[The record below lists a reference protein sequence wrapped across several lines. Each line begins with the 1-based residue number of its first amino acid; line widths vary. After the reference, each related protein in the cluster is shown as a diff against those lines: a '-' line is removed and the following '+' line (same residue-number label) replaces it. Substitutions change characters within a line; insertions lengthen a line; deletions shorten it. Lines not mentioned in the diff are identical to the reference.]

1 MSISFDAAAKQFHLC
16 NGNFSY
22 IIRILENGSI
32 GQVYA
37 GAALRPGGN
46 YPLLDPLP
54 FPGFSNN
61 DKAFTRFEYPA
72 SGSGDF
78 RRPAFAVRFPEG
90 LGDGGEAPG
99 STVIEPRYESHRIY
113 PGKPDIP
120 GLPAAYTE
128 KEDEAET
135 LELEL
140 LDAASGLKVILFY
153 TIFAQYNC
161 VARRARFSNGGNKK
175 ITLENAMSL
184 SLDLPD
190 SRWNLITL
198 TGAWAREFDIGDAPL
213 RRGFQGIQSSRG
225 ISGAQTNP
233 ALILRRPSTTENEG
247 EALGASLIY
256 SGNFIADVEVDQ
268 WDIARLRIGINP
280 DSFSWELAGGAA
292 FDTPEAV
299 LAWSG
304 KGLNGLSQAFHGLYR
319 NRLARG
325 AWRDADRPVL
335 LNNWEGTY
343 FNFTEKKIL
352 EMAASAREL
361 GAELFVL
368 DDGWFGKRDDDH
380 SSLGD
385 WFPHKEKLPEGVAG
399 LARKVCALGIKF
411 GLWIEPEMVNP
422 DSDLFRA
429 HPDWAIHIP
438 QRPRTEQRYQYVLD
452 MGRPEIAEYLF
463 DVLEPI
469 LKSAPISYIKW
480 DMNRYITEP
489 YSLALP
495 PHRQG
500 EFFHRY
506 ILGLYALYNRL
517 TKAFPEILF
526 ESCASG
532 GARFD
537 PGLLGFAP
545 QAWLSDDTDAVERL
559 SIQEGASLIYPLS
572 SMGAHVSAIPNHQTG
587 RLTPLSF
594 RAMVSFFG
602 CLGYELDPT
611 KFSDEEREAVKKQI
625 VFYKAHRRIFQYG
638 RFYRLLGNLGNG
650 FINGCRTLNSRLAS
664 WMAASPDGK
673 EAIVGVYKLLDSP
686 NQRPFRLKLAGLE
699 READYQVTVWEE
711 GGFSE
716 EDRDMNCGERGGDEL
731 MHAGLLLECTGHH
744 SPRKGD
750 FFSELF
756 FLRKLE

>member
-1 MSISFDAAAKQFHLC
+1 MPILFNAAAKQFHLS
-16 NGNFSY
+16 NGSFSY
-22 IIRILENGSI
+22 IIRILENLSI

-37 GAALRPGGN
+37 GAALRPDGN
-46 YPLLDPLP
+46 YSLLDPLP

-61 DKAFTRFEYPA
+61 DKAFTRFEYPVN
-72 SGSGDF
+72 GNGDF
-78 RRPAFAVRFPEG
+78 RRPAFTVRFPEG
-90 LGDGGEAPG
+90 LGEGGEALG
-99 STVIEPRYESHRIY
+99 STVIEPRYKSHRIY
-113 PGKPDIP
+113 AGKPELS
-120 GLPAAYTE
+120 GMPAAYTE
-128 KEDEAET
+128 KDDEAET

-140 LDAASGLKVILFY
+140 LDAASGLKIILFY
-153 TIFAQYNC
+153 TMFTQYNC
-161 VARRARFSNGGNKK
+161 LARRVRFSNGGNKK
-175 ITLENAMSL
+175 ISLENAMSL

-213 RRGFQGIQSSRG
+213 RTGFQGIQSSRG

-233 ALILRRPSTTENEG
+233 AVILRRPSATENEG

-280 DSFSWELAGGAA
+280 DGFSWELAEGAI
-292 FDTPEAV
+292 FDTPEAI
-299 LAWSG
+299 LAWSAR
-304 KGLNGLSQAFHGLYR
+304 GLNGLSQVFHELYR

-325 AWRDADRPVL
+325 AWRDAERPVL

-352 EMAASAREL
+352 EMAASARDL

-399 LARKVCALGIKF
+399 LAKKVTALGIKF

-422 DSDLFRA
+422 DSDLYRA

-438 QRPRTEQRYQYVLD
+438 QRQRTEQRNQYVLD
-452 MGRPEIAEYLF
+452 MGRPEIVDHLF
-463 DVLEPI
+463 KVLSAI
-469 LKSAPISYIKW
+469 LESAPISYIKW
-480 DMNRYITEP
+480 DMNRFITEP
-489 YSLALP
+489 YSIALP
-495 PHRQG
+495 PRRQG

-506 ILGLYALYNRL
+506 VLGLYDLYTGL

-545 QAWLSDDTDAVERL
+545 QGWLSDDTDAVERL

-572 SMGAHVSAIPNHQTG
+572 SMGAHVSAIPNHQTS
-587 RLTPLSF
+587 RLTPLPF

-611 KFSDEEREAVKKQI
+611 KFSAEEREAVKKQI
-625 VFYKAHRRIFQYG
+625 AFYKAHRRTFQYG
-638 RFYRLLGNLGNG
+638 RFFRLPSPLRGRSNTNG
-650 FINGCRTLNSRLAS
+650 RFAA
-664 WMAASPDGK
+664 WMVISDDGA
-673 EAIVGVYKLLDSP
+673 EAIVGVYKILSNP
-686 NQRPFRLKLAGLE
+686 NQRPFRLKLAGLAGN
-699 READYQVTVWEE
+699 ADYQVTVWEE
-711 GGFSE
+711 GGYSE
-716 EDRDMNCGERGGDEL
+716 EDKNLNCGGRGGDEL
-731 MHAGLLLECTGHH
+731 MQAGLLLECTGHH
-744 SPRKGD
+744 SPKNGD

-756 FLRKLE
+756 LLRKQGASK